1 MEILEEELE
10 DEKKKR
16 LDLESKVEELKSMVE
31 SLTNATT
38 SESKVE
44 SE

>member
-31 SLTNATT
+31 SLTNAAT